1 MVLFSQPLPLCLMAQ
16 GCFNKT
22 NRVFSTMALDQIHE
36 QNIWTIKS
44 STESSFANRVND
56 SAFFG
61 GRHTVWKFDK
71 LLMSLKIHLDLKL
84 KIVIAIMKIPQALLV
99 NSTDT

>member
-1 MVLFSQPLPLCLMAQ
+1 MVLLSQPLPLCLMAP

-36 QNIWTIKS
+36 QNNWTIKS
-44 STESSFANRVND
+44 STESSFPNRVDD
-56 SAFFG
+56 SVFFG
-61 GRHTVWKFDK
+61 GRHMVWKFDK

-99 NSTDT
+99 NSTET